1 MFPKKN
7 NRLWT
12 LLGLVFFIV
21 LIFFVAKYFHDAEKI
36 IRSAGLLGPV
46 VAIFLYA
53 ILAATPITTDP
64 LTIVSGVLFGPVMGI
79 IVSWL
84 GNNAAALVEYYFGRH
99 LGKIANFKKAKQKL
113 PLGLSRF
120 PVDSPWFLIFGRLIP
135 GYGGKLI
142 SIMAGV
148 YHVPISHYLWTTA
161 VTNLGGSLLL
171 SYGGF
176 HFIQLLNFWKL

>member
-12 LLGLVFFIV
+12 LLGIIFFAI
-21 LIFFVAKYFHDAEKI
+21 IFYFVAKNFRDVEKI
-36 IRSAGLLGPV
+36 IRNAGLLGPA
-46 VAIFLYA
+46 VAIFLYG
-53 ILAATPITTDP
+53 IFAATPITTDP
-64 LTIVSGVLFGPVMGI
+64 LTIVSGVLFGPILGI
-79 IVSWL
+79 IISWL
-84 GNNAAALVEYYFGRH
+84 GNNVAAMVEYYVGRH
-99 LGKIANFKKAKQKL
+99 IGNISNFKKAKNKL
-113 PLGLSRF
+113 PFGLNRL

-148 YHVPISHYLWTTA
+148 YHVSLSNYLWTTA
-161 VTNLGGSLLL
+161 ITNLCGSFLL

-176 HFIQLLNFWKL
+176 RFIHFLKF